1 MMKIG
6 GRKKMMTATIGKTL
20 DTRFISP
27 ETEDYSPTE
36 EEWKEY
42 EGNVYSDFDWI
53 EEIWNETD

>member
-1 MMKIG
+1 
-6 GRKKMMTATIGKTL
+6 MMTATIGKTL

-53 EEIWNETD
+53 EKIWNETDQWNT